1 MKTIA
6 ALILFSV
13 ISAGAQAAGYKI
25 PANTVICFTEAGY
38 EQQIALITQGHKRLA
53 ATCGVTSRDLPV
65 VVLEFNL
72 FSASRVMATETDSE
86 LWVGGD
92 QLVSE

>member
-1 MKTIA
+1 MKAITT
-6 ALILFSV
+6 LILLCV
-13 ISAGAQAAGYKI
+13 ISAGAQAASYKI
-25 PANTVICFTEAGY
+25 PAKTLICFTESGY
-38 EQQIALITQGHKRLA
+38 EKQVALISQGQKRLA
-53 ATCGVTSRDLPV
+53 PTCGVTSRDLPV

-92 QLVSE
+92 QLVAE